1 VINVGL
7 FKTMTRAQRIVAV
20 LYCLLVVYC
29 CVWVPWVA
37 STEGVKD
44 ISQGY
49 SWVWSSPGA
58 GVPSLPAI
66 LTRIMAVTALS
77 AAAFVLAGKW
87 KVLLAAAIVAV
98 LTFAGI
104 LLHAHWTERAS
115 ERAAE
120 RRAQKIHDCAVAK
133 VATAKCTPSAPPPGY
148 VRKKGEIDLS
158 AGFEVCDSYAL
169 SDNSTAQEADK
180 AIAAAEKECTAEI
193 ETKQKSAHEEIEE
206 YKRQHG
212 IKD

>member
-1 VINVGL
+1 MWL

-66 LTRIMAVTALS
+66 LTRIMAATALS
-77 AAAFVLAGKW
+77 VAAFLLAGRW
-87 KVLLAAAIVAV
+87 KTLLSAAILVAV
-98 LTFAGI
+98 VFAGI
-104 LLHAHWTERAS
+104 LLHGYWTERAS

-133 VATAKCTPSAPPPGY
+133 VATAKCTSSAPPPGY

-158 AGFEVCDSYAL
+158 GGFVVCDSYTL
-169 SDNSTAQEADK
+169 SDHSTAQEEDK
-180 AIAAAEKECTAEI
+180 AITAAEKECTAEI

>member
-1 VINVGL
+1 MN
-7 FKTMTRAQRIVAV
+7 RAHRLVAV

-44 ISQGY
+44 IAQGY

-87 KVLLAAAIVAV
+87 KVLLSVAILACVGV
-98 LTFAGI
+98 L
-104 LLHAHWTERAS
+104 LYNYWTERV
-115 ERAAE
+115 AE
-120 RRAQKIHDCAVAK
+120 RLKQKIHDCAVAK
-133 VATAKCTPSAPPPGY
+133 VATAVRCSGY
-148 VRKKGEIDLS
+148 VPKKGEIDLS
-158 AGFEVCDSYAL
+158 AGFEPCDNPTPQE
-169 SDNSTAQEADK
+169 DETAVAD
-180 AIAAAEKECTAEI
+180 AEKECAPEM
-193 ETKQKSAHEEIEE
+193 EPKKKSAHEQIE
-206 YKRQHG
+206 Q
-212 IKD
+212 